1 MRVPLF
7 VMSACWLATALPVLA
22 HHSFAA
28 EFDTTKPVT
37 LNGSVTKLEWG
48 NPHIWVY
55 LEVKDDQGSVQLW
68 QCEGGAPNTL
78 FRNGW
83 SRNALKPG
91 DQVLIDGYAAFALMS
106 LMPGFARQDAFQPP
120 SGLTPRLPSGKVDL
134 SGVWEKPY
142 VPDMTKDGKDQK
154 GMPSHDRRSQDLH
167 QSVGQWAAVHAQA
180 QLGDPRVLL

>member
-37 LNGSVTKLEWG
+37 LKGNVTKLEWG

-83 SRNALKPG
+83 TKNSLKPG
-91 DQVLIDGYAAFALMS
+91 DQVLIDGYL
-106 LMPGFARQDAFQPP
+106 ARDGSKTCNATAVKLPDGRSVLAGSSAGNSPP
-120 SGLTPRLPSGKVDL
+120 
-134 SGVWEKPY
+134 KP
-142 VPDMTKDGKDQK
+142 
-154 GMPSHDRRSQDLH
+154 
-167 QSVGQWAAVHAQA
+167 
-180 QLGDPRVLL
+180 

>member
-1 MRVPLF
+1 MKVPLF

-28 EFDTTKPVT
+28 EFDLTKPVT
-37 LNGSVTKLEWG
+37 LNGSVTKLEWA

-83 SRNALKPG
+83 TKNALKPG
-91 DQVLIDGYAAFALMS
+91 DQVLIDGYL
-106 LMPGFARQDAFQPP
+106 ARDGSKTCNATAVKLPDGRSVLAGSSAGNSPP
-120 SGLTPRLPSGKVDL
+120 
-134 SGVWEKPY
+134 KP
-142 VPDMTKDGKDQK
+142 
-154 GMPSHDRRSQDLH
+154 
-167 QSVGQWAAVHAQA
+167 
-180 QLGDPRVLL
+180 